1 MRWPILWLRR
11 PSRPRRIPE
20 HAKLVVI
27 KHNGNEVGRNNEG
40 KQVAAVVAL
49 DTEDVGVN
57 TITVEVTAED
67 DFQQTYTVTVTRERA
82 LSDNAELND
91 LVLMYDA
98 ETVQLVPMFDAVTY
112 SYRAEVLY
120 GVTSLV
126 VKYELRDTNAKN
138 VTVRIGGAEAS
149 NLDNP
154 GMVAGHDHV
163 CGLVG
168 G

>member
-1 MRWPILWLRR
+1 MPND
-11 PSRPRRIPE
+11 
-20 HAKLVVI
+20 K
-27 KHNGNEVGRNNEG
+27 G
-40 KQVAAVVAL
+40 KQVEAVVAL
-49 DTEDVGVN
+49 DAQEVDDPVVN

-67 DFQQTYTVTVTRERA
+67 DSHQTYTVTVTRERA

-98 ETVQLVPMFDAVTY
+98 ETVQLVPMFDALTY

-154 GMVAGHDHV
+154 ALRVLGRSEGLEQCPVRFAGI
-163 CGLVG
+163 
-168 G
+168 